1 MNQDTLNH
9 LRAFAV
15 FLGSDA
21 PSNQAVWVG
30 QCETIGIDPRK
41 AIEEYR
47 AHVLREAEA
56 VPTLHALSLVVDDVK
71 AATLRITK
79 AREPLRDVLFES
91 TGDRGALR
99 AAVCKALELLQC
111 DGLNAVCGD
120 CINCDGTKNRHIKDG
135 AFRVGWFVRHRGA
148 RVPSKMVEE
157 AKPVRIRA
165 VIYSLGLICLEGEDA
180 WRLASDFESADPPPQ
195 VKL

>member
-15 FLGSDA
+15 FIGSDA
-21 PSNQAVWVG
+21 PSNKAVWVG
-30 QCETIGIDPRK
+30 QRETIGVDPKK

-47 AHVLREAEA
+47 AHVLREPDADPTPHA
-56 VPTLHALSLVVDDVK
+56 VSLVVDDVK

-91 TGDRGALR
+91 MGDRSALR

-111 DGLNAVCGD
+111 DGQHAVCGD

-148 RVPSKMVEE
+148 RTPSTLVEGV
-157 AKPVRIRA
+157 KPVRIRA

-180 WRLASDFESADPPPQ
+180 WRLASDFENAEPPQ